1 MDFRKC
7 LLVFCILF
15 FSMPICFAQ
24 NREDFVEKNYVAETV
39 DLESENEEIE
49 DVEETPVEDKWQQ
62 LEWEE
67 ENPEFVQYYEVIIQK
82 YDEEFVAYS
91 EINRLKTEDNSSHIR
106 IQPLLPPGYYRF
118 KVITY
123 DLIGLPSVESEWKTF
138 SIYKAFKPQVNDIS
152 SNVNGSSTL
161 YLEEVNDGIF
171 SVSGRNLFETSKNEK
186 DIQFTKYFVVNQN
199 DKKQNILVPEILTVE
214 NNNRKIE
221 FQLNMK
227 DLDVGVYDFVAEDA
241 SGLKSESN
249 NNSIFTVKFKKK
261 VDFDLSAGYVLPV
274 ILFDDTINHYMGSN
288 IWPLSG
294 TFRMSFMPF
303 KRSFGY
309 FGVGLAGTYSRLFAE
324 FPQYKIDGNL
334 ITAHLNFVYQLP
346 IRFRIKN
353 SEQRRH
359 AFSLELHGGIGAT
372 FFNDVQF
379 HFSHNIDSE
388 KLNSINLCFDVG
400 GAVQV
405 YITSRLYAEVGVDFV
420 MAFMSDM
427 QFGVLH
433 PSVCIGW
440 QF

>member
-1 MDFRKC
+1 MDYKKI
-7 LLVFCILF
+7 LLLLITFINFSLF
-15 FSMPICFAQ
+15 PIFATEENQKLSDSNLQPEEEAFEEESAEEEFS
-24 NREDFVEKNYVAETV
+24 
-39 DLESENEEIE
+39 
-49 DVEETPVEDKWQQ
+49 VEEKWQI
-62 LEWEE
+62 LEWYE
-67 ENPEFVQYYEVIIQK
+67 ENPEFVSYYEVLIEK
-82 YDEEFVAYS
+82 YDEKSETYT
-91 EINRLKTEDNSSHIR
+91 EINKLKTEDNSTSIKVEPQL
-106 IQPLLPPGYYRF
+106 QPGMYRF

-123 DLIGLPSVESEWKTF
+123 DLIGFGTVESDWETF
-138 SIYKAFKPQVNDIS
+138 SIYKAYRPQINDIS
-152 SNVNGSSTL
+152 SKVNGSSTL

-171 SVSGRNLFETSKNEK
+171 SVSGRNLFETPKNEK
-186 DIQFTKYFVVNQN
+186 DIQFTKYYVVNQN
-199 DKKQNILVPEILTVE
+199 DKKQNILVPEILNVE
-214 NNNRKIE
+214 KNNRKIE
-221 FQLNMK
+221 FQMNMK
-227 DLDVGVYDFVAEDA
+227 DLDVGVYDFFAEDA
-241 SGLKSESN
+241 SGLKSESK
-249 NNSIFTVKFKKK
+249 NNSNFTVKFRKRM
-261 VDFDLSAGYVLPV
+261 DLDLSAGYLLPV

-294 TFRMSFMPF
+294 TVKMSFMPF

-309 FGVGLAGTYSRLFAE
+309 FGVGLAGTYSRLFAD
-324 FPQYKIDGNL
+324 FPRYKIDGNL

-359 AFSLELHGGIGAT
+359 ALTLEVHGGVGVT
-372 FFNDVQF
+372 FFNDMQF
-379 HFSHNIDSE
+379 HFPHNIDSE
-388 KLNSINLCFDVG
+388 KLNSINLSFDVG

>member
-1 MDFRKC
+1 MA
-7 LLVFCILF
+7 
-15 FSMPICFAQ
+15 ICFAQ
-24 NREDFVEKNYVAETV
+24 NQEDFVEKNYVAEKV

-82 YDEEFVAYS
+82 YDEESVAYS
-91 EINRLKTEDNSSHIR
+91 EIIRLKTEDNSSHIR

-152 SNVNGSSTL
+152 SKVNGSSTL

-171 SVSGRNLFETSKNEK
+171 SVSGRNLFGTSKNEK

-199 DKKQNILVPEILTVE
+199 DKKQNILVPEILNVE
-214 NNNRKIE
+214 KNNRKIE

-241 SGLKSESN
+241 SGLKSETN
-249 NNSIFTVKFKKK
+249 NNSNFTVKFKKK

-294 TFRMSFMPF
+294 TVKMSFMPF

-309 FGVGLAGTYSRLFAE
+309 FGVGLAGTFSRLFAE

-359 AFSLELHGGIGAT
+359 AFSLELHGGVGAT
-372 FFNDVQF
+372 FFNDIVF
-379 HFSHNIDSE
+379 HFPHDINS
-388 KLNSINLCFDVG
+388 KPLNSLNLSFDVG

-420 MAFMSDM
+420 MAFVKDM

>member
-24 NREDFVEKNYVAETV
+24 NQEDFVEKNYVAETV

-91 EINRLKTEDNSSHIR
+91 ESNRLKTEDNSSYIR
-106 IQPLLPPGYYRF
+106 IQPLLSPGNYRF

-138 SIYKAFKPQVNDIS
+138 SIYKAFKPQINDIS
-152 SNVNGSSTL
+152 SKVNGSSTL
-161 YLEEVNDGIF
+161 YLEEMNDGIF
-171 SVSGRNLFETSKNEK
+171 SVSGRNLFEIPENEK
-186 DIQFTKYFVVNQN
+186 DIQFTKYYVVNQN
-199 DKKQNILVPEILTVE
+199 DKKQNILVPEILNVE

-274 ILFDDTINHYMGSN
+274 ILFDDTINRYMGSN
-288 IWPLSG
+288 LWPLSG

-309 FGVGLAGTYSRLFAE
+309 FGVGLAGTYSRLIAE

-372 FFNDVQF
+372 FFNDIVF
-379 HFSHNIDSE
+379 HFPHDINS
-388 KLNSINLCFDVG
+388 KPLNSLNLSFDVG

-420 MAFMSDM
+420 MAFVKDM

>member
-1 MDFRKC
+1 MDYKKI
-7 LLVFCILF
+7 LLLLITFINFSLF
-15 FSMPICFAQ
+15 PIFATEENQKLSDSNLQPEEEAFEEESAEEEFS
-24 NREDFVEKNYVAETV
+24 
-39 DLESENEEIE
+39 
-49 DVEETPVEDKWQQ
+49 VEEKWQL
-62 LEWEE
+62 LEWYE
-67 ENPEFVQYYEVIIQK
+67 ENPEFVSYYEVLIEK
-82 YDEEFVAYS
+82 YDEKSETYT
-91 EINRLKTEDNSSHIR
+91 EINKLKTEDNSTSIKVEPQL
-106 IQPLLPPGYYRF
+106 QPGMYRF

-123 DLIGLPSVESEWKTF
+123 DLIGFGTVESDWETF
-138 SIYKAFKPQVNDIS
+138 SIYKAYRPQINDIS
-152 SNVNGSSTL
+152 SKVNGSSTL

-171 SVSGRNLFETSKNEK
+171 SVSGRYLFETSKNEK

-199 DKKQNILVPEILTVE
+199 DKKQNILVPEILNVE
-214 NNNRKIE
+214 KNNRKIE
-221 FQLNMK
+221 FQMNMK

-249 NNSIFTVKFKKK
+249 NNSNFTVKFKKK

-274 ILFDDTINHYMGSN
+274 ILFDDTINYYMGSN

-309 FGVGLAGTYSRLFAE
+309 FGVGLVGTYSRLFAE

-353 SEQRRH
+353 SDQRRH
-359 AFSLELHGGIGAT
+359 AFSLELHGGVGAT
-372 FFNDVQF
+372 FFNDMQF
-379 HFSHNIDSE
+379 HFPHNIDSE
-388 KLNSINLCFDVG
+388 KLNSINLSFDVG

>member
-7 LLVFCILF
+7 LLVFSILF
-15 FSMPICFAQ
+15 FSMAICFAQ
-24 NREDFVEKNYVAETV
+24 NREDFAEKNYVAETV

-49 DVEETPVEDKWQQ
+49 DVEETPIEDKWQQ

-67 ENPEFVQYYEVIIQK
+67 ENPEFVQYYEVLIQK

-91 EINRLKTEDNSSHIR
+91 EINRLKTEDNSSYIR

-138 SIYKAFKPQVNDIS
+138 SIYKAYKPQVNDIS
-152 SNVNGSSTL
+152 SKVNGSSTL

-199 DKKQNILVPEILTVE
+199 DKKQNILVPEILNVE
-214 NNNRKIE
+214 KNNRKIE
-221 FQLNMK
+221 FQMNMK

-249 NNSIFTVKFKKK
+249 NNSNFTVKFKKK

-353 SEQRRH
+353 SDQRRH
-359 AFSLELHGGIGAT
+359 AFSLELHGGVGAT
-372 FFNDVQF
+372 FFNDMQF
-379 HFSHNIDSE
+379 HFPHNIDSE
-388 KLNSINLCFDVG
+388 KLNSINLSFDVG

-420 MAFMSDM
+420 MAFVKDM

>member
-7 LLVFCILF
+7 LLVFSILF
-15 FSMPICFAQ
+15 FSVPICFAQ

-49 DVEETPVEDKWQQ
+49 DVEETPIEDKWQQ

-67 ENPEFVQYYEVIIQK
+67 ENPEFVQYYEVLIQK

-91 EINRLKTEDNSSHIR
+91 EINRLKTEDNSSYIR
-106 IQPLLPPGYYRF
+106 IQPLLSPGYYRF

-138 SIYKAFKPQVNDIS
+138 SIFLAYKPQVNDIS
-152 SNVNGSSTL
+152 SKVNGSSTL

-199 DKKQNILVPEILTVE
+199 DKKQNILVPEILNVE
-214 NNNRKIE
+214 KNNRKIE
-221 FQLNMK
+221 FQMNMK

-249 NNSIFTVKFKKK
+249 NNSNFTVKFKKK

-309 FGVGLAGTYSRLFAE
+309 FGVGLAGTFSRLFAE

-372 FFNDVQF
+372 FFNDIVF
-379 HFSHNIDSE
+379 LFPHDINS
-388 KLNSINLCFDVG
+388 KPLNSINLSFDVG

>member
-1 MDFRKC
+1 
-7 LLVFCILF
+7 
-15 FSMPICFAQ
+15 MPICFAQ
-24 NREDFVEKNYVAETV
+24 NQEDFVEKNYVAETV

-67 ENPEFVQYYEVIIQK
+67 ENPDFVQYYEVIIQK

-91 EINRLKTEDNSSHIR
+91 ESNRLKTEDNSSYIR
-106 IQPLLPPGYYRF
+106 IQPLLSPGNYRF

-138 SIYKAFKPQVNDIS
+138 SIYKAYKPQVNDIS
-152 SNVNGSSTL
+152 SKVNGSSTL
-161 YLEEVNDGIF
+161 YLEEMNDGIF
-171 SVSGRNLFETSKNEK
+171 SVSGRNLFEIPENEK
-186 DIQFTKYFVVNQN
+186 DIQFTKYYVVNQN
-199 DKKQNILVPEILTVE
+199 DKKQNILVPEILNVE

-274 ILFDDTINHYMGSN
+274 ILFDDTINRYMGSN
-288 IWPLSG
+288 LWPLSG

-309 FGVGLAGTYSRLFAE
+309 FGVGLAGTYSRLIAE

-372 FFNDVQF
+372 FFNDIVF
-379 HFSHNIDSE
+379 HFPHDINS
-388 KLNSINLCFDVG
+388 KPLNSLNLSFDVG

-420 MAFMSDM
+420 MAFVKDM

>member
-1 MDFRKC
+1 MEFRKC
-7 LLVFCILF
+7 LLVFSILF

-24 NREDFVEKNYVAETV
+24 NQG
-39 DLESENEEIE
+39 EI
-49 DVEETPVEDKWQQ
+49 EETPVEDKWQQ

-91 EINRLKTEDNSSHIR
+91 EINRLKTEDNSSYIR

-138 SIYKAFKPQVNDIS
+138 SIYKAYKPQVNDIS
-152 SNVNGSSTL
+152 SKVNGSSTL

-199 DKKQNILVPEILTVE
+199 DKKQNILVPEILNVE

-227 DLDVGVYDFVAEDA
+227 DLDVGVYDFFAEDA
-241 SGLKSESN
+241 SGLKSET
-249 NNSIFTVKFKKK
+249 NNSNFTVKFKKK

-274 ILFDDTINHYMGSN
+274 ILFDDTINHYMGAN

-309 FGVGLAGTYSRLFAE
+309 FGVGLVGTYSRLFAE

-353 SEQRRH
+353 SDQRRH
-359 AFSLELHGGIGAT
+359 AFSLELHGGVGAT
-372 FFNDVQF
+372 FFNDMQF
-379 HFSHNIDSE
+379 HFPHNIDSE
-388 KLNSINLCFDVG
+388 KLNSINLSFDVG

>member
-24 NREDFVEKNYVAETV
+24 NQEDFVEKNYVAETV

-67 ENPEFVQYYEVIIQK
+67 ENPDFVQYYEVIIQK

-91 EINRLKTEDNSSHIR
+91 ESNRLKTEDNSSYIR
-106 IQPLLPPGYYRF
+106 IQPLLSPGNYRF

-138 SIYKAFKPQVNDIS
+138 SIYKAFKPQINDIS
-152 SNVNGSSTL
+152 SKVNGSSTL
-161 YLEEVNDGIF
+161 YLEEMNDGIF
-171 SVSGRNLFETSKNEK
+171 SVSGRNLFEIPENEK
-186 DIQFTKYFVVNQN
+186 DIQFTKYYVVNQN
-199 DKKQNILVPEILTVE
+199 DKKQNILVPEILNVE

-274 ILFDDTINHYMGSN
+274 ILFDDTINRYMGSN
-288 IWPLSG
+288 LWPLSG

-309 FGVGLAGTYSRLFAE
+309 FGVGLAGTYSRLIAE

-372 FFNDVQF
+372 FFNDIVF
-379 HFSHNIDSE
+379 HFPHDINS
-388 KLNSINLCFDVG
+388 KPLNSLNLSFDVG

-420 MAFMSDM
+420 MAFVKDM

>member
-1 MDFRKC
+1 
-7 LLVFCILF
+7 
-15 FSMPICFAQ
+15 MPICFAQ

-39 DLESENEEIE
+39 DLESENE
-49 DVEETPVEDKWQQ
+49 DVEYVEEAPVEDKWQQ

-67 ENPEFVQYYEVIIQK
+67 ENPEFVQYYEVLIEK
-82 YDEEFVAYS
+82 YDEKSETYT
-91 EINRLKTEDNSSHIR
+91 EINKLKTEDNSSYIR
-106 IQPLLPPGYYRF
+106 IQPLLSPGNYRF

-123 DLIGLPSVESEWKTF
+123 DLIGLPSVESEWETF
-138 SIYKAFKPQVNDIS
+138 SIYKAYKPQVNDIS
-152 SNVNGSSTL
+152 SKVNGSSTL

-171 SVSGRNLFETSKNEK
+171 SVSGRYLFETSKNEK
-186 DIQFTKYFVVNQN
+186 NIQFTKYFVVNQN
-199 DKKQNILVPEILTVE
+199 DKKQNILVPEILNVE
-214 NNNRKIE
+214 KNNRKIE
-221 FQLNMK
+221 FQMNMK
-227 DLDVGVYDFVAEDA
+227 DLDVGVYDFFAEDA

-249 NNSIFTVKFKKK
+249 NNSNFTVKFKKK

-309 FGVGLAGTYSRLFAE
+309 FGVGLVGTYSRLFAE

-353 SEQRRH
+353 SDQRRH
-359 AFSLELHGGIGAT
+359 AFSLELHGGVGAT
-372 FFNDVQF
+372 FFNDMQF
-379 HFSHNIDSE
+379 HFPHNIDSE
-388 KLNSINLCFDVG
+388 KLNSINLSFDVG

>member
-1 MDFRKC
+1 MAYKKI
-7 LLVFCILF
+7 LLLLITFINFSLF
-15 FSMPICFAQ
+15 PIFATEENQKLSDSNLQPEEEAFEEESAEEEFS
-24 NREDFVEKNYVAETV
+24 
-39 DLESENEEIE
+39 
-49 DVEETPVEDKWQQ
+49 VEEKWQL
-62 LEWEE
+62 LEWYE
-67 ENPEFVQYYEVIIQK
+67 ENPEFVSYYEVLIEK
-82 YDEEFVAYS
+82 YDEKSETYT
-91 EINRLKTEDNSSHIR
+91 EINKLKTEDNSTSIKVEPQL
-106 IQPLLPPGYYRF
+106 QPGMYRF

-123 DLIGLPSVESEWKTF
+123 DLIGFGTVESDWETF
-138 SIYKAFKPQVNDIS
+138 SIYKAYKPQVNDIS
-152 SNVNGSSTL
+152 SKVNGSSTL

-199 DKKQNILVPEILTVE
+199 DKKQNILVPEILNVE
-214 NNNRKIE
+214 KNNRKIE
-221 FQLNMK
+221 FQMNMK
-227 DLDVGVYDFVAEDA
+227 DLDVGVYDFFAEDA

-249 NNSIFTVKFKKK
+249 NNSNFTVKFKKK

-353 SEQRRH
+353 SDQRRH
-359 AFSLELHGGIGAT
+359 AFSLELHGGVGAT
-372 FFNDVQF
+372 FFNDMQF
-379 HFSHNIDSE
+379 HFPHNIDSE
-388 KLNSINLCFDVG
+388 KLNSINLSFDVG

>member
-24 NREDFVEKNYVAETV
+24 NQEDFVEKNYVAETV

-91 EINRLKTEDNSSHIR
+91 ESNRLKTEDNSSYIR
-106 IQPLLPPGYYRF
+106 IQPLLSPGNYRF

-138 SIYKAFKPQVNDIS
+138 SIYKAFKPQINDIS
-152 SNVNGSSTL
+152 SKVNGSSTL
-161 YLEEVNDGIF
+161 YLEEMNDGIF
-171 SVSGRNLFETSKNEK
+171 SVSGRNLFEIPENEK
-186 DIQFTKYFVVNQN
+186 DIQFTKYYVVNQN
-199 DKKQNILVPEILTVE
+199 DKKQNILVPEILNVE

-274 ILFDDTINHYMGSN
+274 ILFDDTINRYMGSN
-288 IWPLSG
+288 LWPLSG

-309 FGVGLAGTYSRLFAE
+309 FGVGLAGTYSRLIAE

-372 FFNDVQF
+372 FFNDIVF
-379 HFSHNIDSE
+379 HFPHDINS
-388 KLNSINLCFDVG
+388 KPLNSINLSFDVG

-420 MAFMSDM
+420 MAFVKDM

>member
-1 MDFRKC
+1 MDYKKI
-7 LLVFCILF
+7 LLLLITFINFSLF
-15 FSMPICFAQ
+15 PIFAIEENQKLSDSNLQPEEEAFEEESAEEEFS
-24 NREDFVEKNYVAETV
+24 
-39 DLESENEEIE
+39 
-49 DVEETPVEDKWQQ
+49 VEEKWQI
-62 LEWEE
+62 LEWYE
-67 ENPEFVQYYEVIIQK
+67 ENPEFVSYYEVLIEK
-82 YDEEFVAYS
+82 YDEKSETYT
-91 EINRLKTEDNSSHIR
+91 EINKLKTEDNSTSIKVEPQL
-106 IQPLLPPGYYRF
+106 QPGMYRF

-123 DLIGLPSVESEWKTF
+123 DLIGFGTVESDWETF
-138 SIYKAFKPQVNDIS
+138 SIYKAYRPQINDIS
-152 SNVNGSSTL
+152 SKVNGSSTL

-171 SVSGRNLFETSKNEK
+171 SVSGRNLFDTPKNEK
-186 DIQFTKYFVVNQN
+186 DIRFTKYFVVNQN
-199 DKKQNILVPEILTVE
+199 DKKQNILVPEILNVE
-214 NNNRKIE
+214 KNNRKIE
-221 FQLNMK
+221 FQMNMK
-227 DLDVGVYDFVAEDA
+227 DLDVGVYDFFAEDA
-241 SGLKSESN
+241 SGLKSET
-249 NNSIFTVKFKKK
+249 NNSNFTVKFKKT

-309 FGVGLAGTYSRLFAE
+309 FGVGLVGTYSRLFAE

-353 SEQRRH
+353 SDQRRH
-359 AFSLELHGGIGAT
+359 AFSLELHGGVGAT
-372 FFNDVQF
+372 FFNDMQF
-379 HFSHNIDSE
+379 HFPHNIDSE
-388 KLNSINLCFDVG
+388 KLNSINLSFDVG

-420 MAFMSDM
+420 MAFVKDM

>member
-7 LLVFCILF
+7 LLVFSILF
-15 FSMPICFAQ
+15 FSMAICFAQ

-49 DVEETPVEDKWQQ
+49 DVEEAPVEDKWQQ

-67 ENPEFVQYYEVIIQK
+67 ENPEFVQYYEVLIQK

-91 EINRLKTEDNSSHIR
+91 EINRLKTEDNSSYIR
-106 IQPLLPPGYYRF
+106 IQPLLSPGYYRF

-138 SIYKAFKPQVNDIS
+138 SIYKAYKPQVNDIS
-152 SNVNGSSTL
+152 SKGNGSSTL

-199 DKKQNILVPEILTVE
+199 DKKQIILVPEILNVE
-214 NNNRKIE
+214 KNNRKIE
-221 FQLNMK
+221 FQMNMK
-227 DLDVGVYDFVAEDA
+227 DLDVGVYDFFAEDA

-249 NNSIFTVKFKKK
+249 NNSNFTVKFKKK

-353 SEQRRH
+353 SDQRRH
-359 AFSLELHGGIGAT
+359 TFSLELHGGIGAT
-372 FFNDVQF
+372 FFNDIVF
-379 HFSHNIDSE
+379 HFPHDINS
-388 KLNSINLCFDVG
+388 KPLNSINLSFDVG

-420 MAFMSDM
+420 MAFVKDM

>member
-7 LLVFCILF
+7 LLVFSILF

-82 YDEEFVAYS
+82 YDEESVAYS
-91 EINRLKTEDNSSHIR
+91 EIHRLKTEDNSSNIR

-152 SNVNGSSTL
+152 SKVNGSSTL
-161 YLEEVNDGIF
+161 YLEEMNDGIF
-171 SVSGRNLFETSKNEK
+171 SVSGRNLFEIPENEK

-199 DKKQNILVPEILTVE
+199 DKKQNILVPEILNVE

-241 SGLKSESN
+241 SGLKSETN
-249 NNSIFTVKFKKK
+249 NNSNFTVKFKKK

-294 TFRMSFMPF
+294 TVKMSFMPF

-372 FFNDVQF
+372 FFNDIVF
-379 HFSHNIDSE
+379 HFPHDINS
-388 KLNSINLCFDVG
+388 KPLNSLNLSFDVG

-420 MAFMSDM
+420 MAFVKDM

>member
-1 MDFRKC
+1 MDYKKI
-7 LLVFCILF
+7 LLLLITFINFSLF
-15 FSMPICFAQ
+15 PIFATEENQKLSDSNLQPEEEAFEEESAEEEFS
-24 NREDFVEKNYVAETV
+24 
-39 DLESENEEIE
+39 
-49 DVEETPVEDKWQQ
+49 VEEKWQL
-62 LEWEE
+62 LEWYE
-67 ENPEFVQYYEVIIQK
+67 ENPEFVSYYEVLIEK
-82 YDEEFVAYS
+82 YDEKSETYT
-91 EINRLKTEDNSSHIR
+91 EINKLKTEDNSTSIKVEPQL
-106 IQPLLPPGYYRF
+106 QPGMYRF

-123 DLIGLPSVESEWKTF
+123 DLIGFGTVESDWETF
-138 SIYKAFKPQVNDIS
+138 SIYKAYRPQINDIS
-152 SNVNGSSTL
+152 SKVNGSSTL

-171 SVSGRNLFETSKNEK
+171 SVSGRYLFETSKNEK

-199 DKKQNILVPEILTVE
+199 DKKQNILVPEILNVE
-214 NNNRKIE
+214 KNNRKIE
-221 FQLNMK
+221 FQMNMK
-227 DLDVGVYDFVAEDA
+227 DLDVGVYDFFAEDA

-249 NNSIFTVKFKKK
+249 NNSNFTVKFKKK

-309 FGVGLAGTYSRLFAE
+309 FGVGLVGTYSRLFAE

-353 SEQRRH
+353 SDQRRH
-359 AFSLELHGGIGAT
+359 AFSLELHGGVGAT
-372 FFNDVQF
+372 FFNDMQF
-379 HFSHNIDSE
+379 HFPHNIDSE
-388 KLNSINLCFDVG
+388 KLNSINLSFDVG

>member
-1 MDFRKC
+1 MAYKKI
-7 LLVFCILF
+7 LLLLITFINFSLF
-15 FSMPICFAQ
+15 PIFAIEENQKLSDSNLQPEEEAFEEESAEEEFS
-24 NREDFVEKNYVAETV
+24 
-39 DLESENEEIE
+39 
-49 DVEETPVEDKWQQ
+49 VEEKWQI
-62 LEWEE
+62 LEWYE
-67 ENPEFVQYYEVIIQK
+67 ENPEFVSYYEVLIEK
-82 YDEEFVAYS
+82 YDEKSETYT
-91 EINRLKTEDNSSHIR
+91 EINKLKTEDNSTSIKVEPQL
-106 IQPLLPPGYYRF
+106 QPGMYRF

-123 DLIGLPSVESEWKTF
+123 DLIGFGTVESDWETF
-138 SIYKAFKPQVNDIS
+138 SIYKAYRPQINDIS
-152 SNVNGSSTL
+152 SKVNGSSTL

-171 SVSGRNLFETSKNEK
+171 SVSGRNLFDTSKNEK

-199 DKKQNILVPEILTVE
+199 DKKQNILVPEILNVE
-214 NNNRKIE
+214 KNNRKIE
-221 FQLNMK
+221 FQMNMK
-227 DLDVGVYDFVAEDA
+227 DLDVGVYDFFAEDA
-241 SGLKSESN
+241 SGLKSET
-249 NNSIFTVKFKKK
+249 NNSNFTVKFRKRM
-261 VDFDLSAGYVLPV
+261 DLDLSAGYLLPV
-274 ILFDDTINHYMGSN
+274 ILFDDTINYYMGSN

-294 TFRMSFMPF
+294 TVKMSFMPF

-309 FGVGLAGTYSRLFAE
+309 FGVGLAGTYSRLFAD

-359 AFSLELHGGIGAT
+359 ALTLEVHGGVGAT
-372 FFNDVQF
+372 FFNDMQF
-379 HFSHNIDSE
+379 HFPHNIDSE
-388 KLNSINLCFDVG
+388 KLNSINLSFDVG

-420 MAFMSDM
+420 MAFVKDM

>member
-1 MDFRKC
+1 MDYRKI
-7 LLVFCILF
+7 LLLLITFINFSLF
-15 FSMPICFAQ
+15 PIFATEENQ
-24 NREDFVEKNYVAETV
+24 NLSDSNLQPEEEAFEEESAE
-39 DLESENEEIE
+39 EEIS
-49 DVEETPVEDKWQQ
+49 VEEKWQI
-62 LEWEE
+62 LEWYE
-67 ENPEFVQYYEVIIQK
+67 ENPEFVSYYEVLIEK
-82 YDEEFVAYS
+82 YDEKSETYT
-91 EINRLKTEDNSSHIR
+91 EINKLKTEDNSTSIKVEPQL
-106 IQPLLPPGYYRF
+106 QPGMYRF

-123 DLIGLPSVESEWKTF
+123 DLIGFGTVESDWETF
-138 SIYKAFKPQVNDIS
+138 SIYKAYRPQINDIS
-152 SNVNGSSTL
+152 SKVNGSSTL
-161 YLEEVNDGIF
+161 YLEEINDGIF
-171 SVSGRNLFETSKNEK
+171 SVSGKNLFDMQKKES
-186 DIQFTKYFVVNQN
+186 DLFFTNYILQNQN
-199 DKKQNILVPEILTVE
+199 NKKQSSFVPKILNVDD
-214 NNNRKIE
+214 NNRKLEIQ
-221 FQLNMK
+221 FDMK
-227 DLDVGVYDFVAEDA
+227 TLDVGTYNFIATDA
-241 SGLKSESN
+241 SGLKSESK
-249 NNSIFTVKFKKK
+249 NNSEITVKFRKRM
-261 VDFDLSAGYVLPV
+261 DFDLSAGYLLPV

-294 TFRMSFMPF
+294 TVKMSFMPF

-359 AFSLELHGGIGAT
+359 ALTLEVHGGVGAT

-379 HFSHNIDSE
+379 HFPHNIDSE
-388 KLNSINLCFDVG
+388 KLNSINLSFDVG

-420 MAFMSDM
+420 MAFVKDM

>member
-1 MDFRKC
+1 MDYKKI
-7 LLVFCILF
+7 LLLLITFINFSLF
-15 FSMPICFAQ
+15 PIFATEENQKLSDSNLQPEEEAFEEESAEEEFS
-24 NREDFVEKNYVAETV
+24 
-39 DLESENEEIE
+39 
-49 DVEETPVEDKWQQ
+49 VEEKWQI
-62 LEWEE
+62 LEWYE
-67 ENPEFVQYYEVIIQK
+67 ENPEFVSYYEVLIEK
-82 YDEEFVAYS
+82 YDEKSETYT
-91 EINRLKTEDNSSHIR
+91 EINKLKTEDNSTSIKVEPQL
-106 IQPLLPPGYYRF
+106 QPGMYRF

-123 DLIGLPSVESEWKTF
+123 DLIGFGTVESDWETF
-138 SIYKAFKPQVNDIS
+138 SIYKAYRPQINDIS
-152 SNVNGSSTL
+152 SKVNGSSTL

-171 SVSGRNLFETSKNEK
+171 SVSGRNLFETPKNEK
-186 DIQFTKYFVVNQN
+186 DIRFTKYFVVNQN
-199 DKKQNILVPEILTVE
+199 DKKQNILVPEILNVE
-214 NNNRKIE
+214 KNNRKIE
-221 FQLNMK
+221 FQMNMK
-227 DLDVGVYDFVAEDA
+227 DLDVGVYDFFAEDA
-241 SGLKSESN
+241 SGLKSET
-249 NNSIFTVKFKKK
+249 NNSNFTVKFKKK

-309 FGVGLAGTYSRLFAE
+309 FGVGLVGTYSRLFAE

-334 ITAHLNFVYQLP
+334 ITTHLNFVYQLP

-353 SEQRRH
+353 SDQRRH
-359 AFSLELHGGIGAT
+359 AFSLELHGGVGAT
-372 FFNDVQF
+372 FFNDMQF
-379 HFSHNIDSE
+379 HFPHNIDSE
-388 KLNSINLCFDVG
+388 KLNSINLSFDVG

-420 MAFMSDM
+420 MAFVKDM

>member
-1 MDFRKC
+1 MDYKKI
-7 LLVFCILF
+7 LLLLITFINFSLF
-15 FSMPICFAQ
+15 PIFAIEENQKLSDSNLQPEEEAFEEESAEEEFS
-24 NREDFVEKNYVAETV
+24 
-39 DLESENEEIE
+39 
-49 DVEETPVEDKWQQ
+49 VEEKWQI
-62 LEWEE
+62 LEWYE
-67 ENPEFVQYYEVIIQK
+67 ENPEFVSYYEVLIEK
-82 YDEEFVAYS
+82 YDEKSETYT
-91 EINRLKTEDNSSHIR
+91 EINKLKTEDNSTSIKVEPQL
-106 IQPLLPPGYYRF
+106 QPGMYRF

-123 DLIGLPSVESEWKTF
+123 DLIGFGTVESDWETF
-138 SIYKAFKPQVNDIS
+138 SIYKAYRPQINDIS
-152 SNVNGSSTL
+152 SKVNGSSTL

-199 DKKQNILVPEILTVE
+199 DKKQNILVPEILNVE
-214 NNNRKIE
+214 KNNRKIE
-221 FQLNMK
+221 FQMNMK
-227 DLDVGVYDFVAEDA
+227 DLDVGVYDFFAEDA
-241 SGLKSESN
+241 SGLKSET
-249 NNSIFTVKFKKK
+249 NNSNFTVKFRKRM
-261 VDFDLSAGYVLPV
+261 DLDLSAGYLLPV

-294 TFRMSFMPF
+294 TVKMSFMPF

-309 FGVGLAGTYSRLFAE
+309 FGVGLAGTYSRLFAD

-359 AFSLELHGGIGAT
+359 ALTLEVHGGVGVT

-379 HFSHNIDSE
+379 HFPHNIDSE
-388 KLNSINLCFDVG
+388 KLNSINLSFDVG

-420 MAFMSDM
+420 MAFVKDM

>member
-1 MDFRKC
+1 MDYKKI
-7 LLVFCILF
+7 LLLLITFINFSLF
-15 FSMPICFAQ
+15 PIFATEENQKLSDSNLQPEEETFEEESAEEEFS
-24 NREDFVEKNYVAETV
+24 
-39 DLESENEEIE
+39 
-49 DVEETPVEDKWQQ
+49 VEEKWQL
-62 LEWEE
+62 LEWYE
-67 ENPEFVQYYEVIIQK
+67 ENPEFVSYYEVLIEK
-82 YDEEFVAYS
+82 YDEKSETYT
-91 EINRLKTEDNSSHIR
+91 EINKLKTEDNSTSIKVEPQL
-106 IQPLLPPGYYRF
+106 QPGMYRF

-123 DLIGLPSVESEWKTF
+123 DLIGFGTVESDWETF
-138 SIYKAFKPQVNDIS
+138 SIYKAYRPQINDIS
-152 SNVNGSSTL
+152 SKVNGSSTL

-171 SVSGRNLFETSKNEK
+171 SVSGRYLFETSKNEK

-199 DKKQNILVPEILTVE
+199 DKKQNILVPEILNVE
-214 NNNRKIE
+214 KNNRKIE
-221 FQLNMK
+221 FQMNMK

-249 NNSIFTVKFKKK
+249 NNSNFTVKFKKK

-309 FGVGLAGTYSRLFAE
+309 FGVGLVGTYSRLFAE

-353 SEQRRH
+353 SDQRRH
-359 AFSLELHGGIGAT
+359 AFSLELHGGVGAT

-379 HFSHNIDSE
+379 HFPHNIDSE
-388 KLNSINLCFDVG
+388 KLNSINLSFDVG

-420 MAFMSDM
+420 MAFVKDM

>member
-1 MDFRKC
+1 MA
-7 LLVFCILF
+7 
-15 FSMPICFAQ
+15 ICFAQ

-49 DVEETPVEDKWQQ
+49 DVEEAPVEDKWQQ

-67 ENPEFVQYYEVIIQK
+67 ENPEFVQYYEVLIEK
-82 YDEEFVAYS
+82 YDEKSETYT
-91 EINRLKTEDNSSHIR
+91 EINKLKTEENSTSIKVEPQL
-106 IQPLLPPGYYRF
+106 QPGMYRF

-138 SIYKAFKPQVNDIS
+138 SIYKAYKPQINDIS
-152 SNVNGSSTL
+152 SKVNGSSTL

-199 DKKQNILVPEILTVE
+199 DKKQNILVPEILNVE
-214 NNNRKIE
+214 KNNRKIE
-221 FQLNMK
+221 FQMNMK
-227 DLDVGVYDFVAEDA
+227 DLDVGVYDFFAEDA
-241 SGLKSESN
+241 SGLKSETN
-249 NNSIFTVKFKKK
+249 NNNFTVKFKKK

-274 ILFDDTINHYMGSN
+274 ILFDDTINHYMGAN

-353 SEQRRH
+353 SDQRRH
-359 AFSLELHGGIGAT
+359 TFSLELHGGVGTT
-372 FFNDVQF
+372 FFNDIVF
-379 HFSHNIDSE
+379 HFPHDINS
-388 KLNSINLCFDVG
+388 KPLNSINLSFDVG

-420 MAFMSDM
+420 MAFVKDM

>member
-7 LLVFCILF
+7 LLVFSILF
-15 FSMPICFAQ
+15 FSMAICFAQ
-24 NREDFVEKNYVAETV
+24 NREDFVEKNYVVETV
-39 DLESENEEIE
+39 DLESENEDIE
-49 DVEETPVEDKWQQ
+49 DVEETPIEDKWQQ

-67 ENPEFVQYYEVIIQK
+67 ENPEFVQYYEVLIQK

-91 EINRLKTEDNSSHIR
+91 EINRLKTEDNSSYIR

-138 SIYKAFKPQVNDIS
+138 SIYKAYKPQINDIS
-152 SNVNGSSTL
+152 SKVNGSSTL

-171 SVSGRNLFETSKNEK
+171 SVSGRYLFETSKNEK

-199 DKKQNILVPEILTVE
+199 DKKQNILVPEILNVE
-214 NNNRKIE
+214 KNNRKIE
-221 FQLNMK
+221 FQMNMK
-227 DLDVGVYDFVAEDA
+227 DLDVGVYDFFAEDA

-249 NNSIFTVKFKKK
+249 NNSNFTVKFKKK

-353 SEQRRH
+353 SDQRRH
-359 AFSLELHGGIGAT
+359 AFSLELHGGVGAT
-372 FFNDVQF
+372 FFNDIVF
-379 HFSHNIDSE
+379 HFPHDINS
-388 KLNSINLCFDVG
+388 KPLNSINLSFDVG

-420 MAFMSDM
+420 MAFVKDM

>member
-1 MDFRKC
+1 
-7 LLVFCILF
+7 
-15 FSMPICFAQ
+15 MPICFAQ
-24 NREDFVEKNYVAETV
+24 NQEDFVEKNYVAETV

-67 ENPEFVQYYEVIIQK
+67 ENPDFVQYYEVIIQK

-91 EINRLKTEDNSSHIR
+91 ESNRLKTEDNSSYIR
-106 IQPLLPPGYYRF
+106 IQPLLSPGNYRF

-138 SIYKAFKPQVNDIS
+138 SIYKAFKPQINDIS
-152 SNVNGSSTL
+152 SKVNGSSTL
-161 YLEEVNDGIF
+161 YLEEMNDGIF
-171 SVSGRNLFETSKNEK
+171 SVSGRNLFEIPENEK
-186 DIQFTKYFVVNQN
+186 DIQFTKYYVVNQN
-199 DKKQNILVPEILTVE
+199 DKKQNILVPEILNVE

-274 ILFDDTINHYMGSN
+274 ILFDDTINRYMGSN
-288 IWPLSG
+288 LWPLSG

-309 FGVGLAGTYSRLFAE
+309 FGVGLAGTYSRLIAE

-372 FFNDVQF
+372 FFNDIVF
-379 HFSHNIDSE
+379 HFPHDINS
-388 KLNSINLCFDVG
+388 KPLNSLNLSFDVG

-420 MAFMSDM
+420 MAFVKDM

>member
-7 LLVFCILF
+7 LLVFSILF
-15 FSMPICFAQ
+15 FSMAICFAQ
-24 NREDFVEKNYVAETV
+24 NQG
-39 DLESENEEIE
+39 EI
-49 DVEETPVEDKWQQ
+49 EETPVEDKWQQ

-82 YDEEFVAYS
+82 YDEKFVAYS
-91 EINRLKTEDNSSHIR
+91 EISRLKTEDNSSYIR
-106 IQPLLPPGYYRF
+106 IQPLLSPGNYRF

-138 SIYKAFKPQVNDIS
+138 SIYKAYKPQINDIS
-152 SNVNGSSTL
+152 SKVNGSSTL

-171 SVSGRNLFETSKNEK
+171 SVSGRNLFDTSKNEK
-186 DIQFTKYFVVNQN
+186 DIRFTKYFVVNQN
-199 DKKQNILVPEILTVE
+199 DKKQNILVPEILNVE
-214 NNNRKIE
+214 KNNRKIE
-221 FQLNMK
+221 FQMNMK
-227 DLDVGVYDFVAEDA
+227 DLDVGVYDFFAEDA
-241 SGLKSESN
+241 SGLKSET
-249 NNSIFTVKFKKK
+249 NNSNFTVKFKKK

-353 SEQRRH
+353 SDQRRH
-359 AFSLELHGGIGAT
+359 AFSLELHGGVGAT
-372 FFNDVQF
+372 FFNDMQF
-379 HFSHNIDSE
+379 HFPHNIDSE
-388 KLNSINLCFDVG
+388 KLNSINLSFDVG

>member
-1 MDFRKC
+1 M
-7 LLVFCILF
+7 
-15 FSMPICFAQ
+15 
-24 NREDFVEKNYVAETV
+24 
-39 DLESENEEIE
+39 
-49 DVEETPVEDKWQQ
+49 
-62 LEWEE
+62 
-67 ENPEFVQYYEVIIQK
+67 
-82 YDEEFVAYS
+82 
-91 EINRLKTEDNSSHIR
+91 
-106 IQPLLPPGYYRF
+106 YRF

-138 SIYKAFKPQVNDIS
+138 SIYKAYKPQVNDIS
-152 SNVNGSSTL
+152 SKVNGSSTL

-186 DIQFTKYFVVNQN
+186 NIQFTKYFVVNQN
-199 DKKQNILVPEILTVE
+199 DKKQNILVPEILNVE
-214 NNNRKIE
+214 KNNRKIE
-221 FQLNMK
+221 FQMNMK
-227 DLDVGVYDFVAEDA
+227 DLDVGVYDFFAEDA
-241 SGLKSESN
+241 SGLKSESK
-249 NNSIFTVKFKKK
+249 NNSNFTVKFRKRM
-261 VDFDLSAGYVLPV
+261 DLDLSAGYLLPV

-294 TFRMSFMPF
+294 TVKMSFMPF

-309 FGVGLAGTYSRLFAE
+309 FGVGLAGTYSRLFAD
-324 FPQYKIDGNL
+324 FPRYKIDGNL

-353 SEQRRH
+353 SDQRRH
-359 AFSLELHGGIGAT
+359 AFSLELHGGVGAT
-372 FFNDVQF
+372 FFNDMQF
-379 HFSHNIDSE
+379 HFPHNIDSE
-388 KLNSINLCFDVG
+388 KLNSINLSFDVG

>member
-7 LLVFCILF
+7 LLVFSILF
-15 FSMPICFAQ
+15 FSVPICFAQ

-49 DVEETPVEDKWQQ
+49 DVEETPIEDKWQQ

-67 ENPEFVQYYEVIIQK
+67 ENPEFVQYYEVLIQK

-91 EINRLKTEDNSSHIR
+91 EINRLKTEDNSSYIR
-106 IQPLLPPGYYRF
+106 IQPLLSPGYYRF

-138 SIYKAFKPQVNDIS
+138 SIYKAYKPQVNDIS
-152 SNVNGSSTL
+152 SKVNGSSTL

-199 DKKQNILVPEILTVE
+199 DKKQNILVPEILNVE
-214 NNNRKIE
+214 KNNRKIE
-221 FQLNMK
+221 FQMNMK
-227 DLDVGVYDFVAEDA
+227 DLDVGVYDFFAEDA

-249 NNSIFTVKFKKK
+249 NNSNFTVKFKKK

-294 TFRMSFMPF
+294 TFRMSFMPL

-353 SEQRRH
+353 SDQRRH

-372 FFNDVQF
+372 FFNDIVF
-379 HFSHNIDSE
+379 HFPHDINS
-388 KLNSINLCFDVG
+388 KPLNSINLSFDVG

>member
-1 MDFRKC
+1 MVYKKI
-7 LLVFCILF
+7 LLLLITFINFSLF
-15 FSMPICFAQ
+15 PIFATEENQNLSDSNLQPEEEAFEEESAEEEFS
-24 NREDFVEKNYVAETV
+24 
-39 DLESENEEIE
+39 
-49 DVEETPVEDKWQQ
+49 VEEKWQI
-62 LEWEE
+62 LEWYE
-67 ENPEFVQYYEVIIQK
+67 ENSEFVSYYEVLIEK
-82 YDEEFVAYS
+82 YDEKSETYT
-91 EINRLKTEDNSSHIR
+91 EINKLKTEDNSTSIKVEPQL
-106 IQPLLPPGYYRF
+106 QPGMYRF

-123 DLIGLPSVESEWKTF
+123 DLIGFGTVESDWETF
-138 SIYKAFKPQVNDIS
+138 SIYKAYRPQINDIS
-152 SNVNGSSTL
+152 SKVNGSSTL
-161 YLEEVNDGIF
+161 YLEEINDGIF
-171 SVSGRNLFETSKNEK
+171 SVSGKNLFETSKNEK

-199 DKKQNILVPEILTVE
+199 DKKQNILVPEILNVE

-288 IWPLSG
+288 LWPLSG

-359 AFSLELHGGIGAT
+359 ALTLEVHGGVGAT
-372 FFNDVQF
+372 FFNDVRF
-379 HFSHNIDSE
+379 HFPHDINS
-388 KLNSINLCFDVG
+388 KPLNSINLSFDVG

>member
-1 MDFRKC
+1 
-7 LLVFCILF
+7 
-15 FSMPICFAQ
+15 MPICFAQ

-49 DVEETPVEDKWQQ
+49 DVEETPIEDKWQQ

-67 ENPEFVQYYEVIIQK
+67 ENPEFVQYYEVLIQK
-82 YDEEFVAYS
+82 YDEEFIAYS
-91 EINRLKTEDNSSHIR
+91 EINRLKTEDNSSYIR
-106 IQPLLPPGYYRF
+106 IQPLLSPGYYRF

-138 SIYKAFKPQVNDIS
+138 SIYKAYKPQVNDIS
-152 SNVNGSSTL
+152 SKVNGSSTL

-199 DKKQNILVPEILTVE
+199 DKKQNILVPEILNVE
-214 NNNRKIE
+214 KNNRKIE
-221 FQLNMK
+221 FQMNMK

-241 SGLKSESN
+241 SGFKSESN
-249 NNSIFTVKFKKK
+249 NNSNFTVKFKKK

-353 SEQRRH
+353 SDQRRH

-372 FFNDVQF
+372 FFNDIVF
-379 HFSHNIDSE
+379 HFPHDINS
-388 KLNSINLCFDVG
+388 KPLNSINLSFDVG

-420 MAFMSDM
+420 MAFVKDM

>member
-1 MDFRKC
+1 MDYKKI
-7 LLVFCILF
+7 LLLLITFINFSLFPIFATEEEVFEEESAEEE
-15 FSMPICFAQ
+15 FS
-24 NREDFVEKNYVAETV
+24 
-39 DLESENEEIE
+39 
-49 DVEETPVEDKWQQ
+49 VEEKWQI
-62 LEWEE
+62 LEWYE
-67 ENPEFVQYYEVIIQK
+67 ENPEFVSYYEVLIEK
-82 YDEEFVAYS
+82 YDEKSETYT
-91 EINRLKTEDNSSHIR
+91 EINKLKTEDNSTSIKVEPQL
-106 IQPLLPPGYYRF
+106 QPGMYRF

-123 DLIGLPSVESEWKTF
+123 DLIGFGTVESDWETF
-138 SIYKAFKPQVNDIS
+138 SIYKAYRPQINDIS
-152 SNVNGSSTL
+152 SKVNGSSTL
-161 YLEEVNDGIF
+161 YLEEINDGIF
-171 SVSGRNLFETSKNEK
+171 SVSGRNLFEIPENEK

-199 DKKQNILVPEILTVE
+199 DKKQNILVPEILNVE
-214 NNNRKIE
+214 KNNRKIE

-241 SGLKSESN
+241 SGLKSETN

-288 IWPLSG
+288 LWPLSG

-359 AFSLELHGGIGAT
+359 ALSLEVHGGVGAT

-388 KLNSINLCFDVG
+388 KLNSINLSFDVG

-405 YITSRLYAEVGVDFV
+405 YITSRLYAEIGVDFV

>member
-7 LLVFCILF
+7 LLVFSILF
-15 FSMPICFAQ
+15 FSMAICFAQ

-39 DLESENEEIE
+39 DLESENEDIE
-49 DVEETPVEDKWQQ
+49 DVEETPIEDKWQQ

-67 ENPEFVQYYEVIIQK
+67 ENPEFVQYYEVLIQK

-91 EINRLKTEDNSSHIR
+91 EINRLKTEDNSSYIR
-106 IQPLLPPGYYRF
+106 IQPLLSPGYYRF

-138 SIYKAFKPQVNDIS
+138 SIYKAYKPQINDIS
-152 SNVNGSSTL
+152 SKVNGSSTL

-199 DKKQNILVPEILTVE
+199 DKKQNILVPEILNVE
-214 NNNRKIE
+214 KNNRKIE
-221 FQLNMK
+221 FQMNMK
-227 DLDVGVYDFVAEDA
+227 DLDVGVYDFFAEDA

-249 NNSIFTVKFKKK
+249 NNSNFTVKFKKK

-353 SEQRRH
+353 SDQRRH
-359 AFSLELHGGIGAT
+359 TFSLELHGGIGAT
-372 FFNDVQF
+372 FFNDIVF
-379 HFSHNIDSE
+379 HFPHDINS
-388 KLNSINLCFDVG
+388 KPLNSINLSFDVG

-420 MAFMSDM
+420 MAFVKDM

>member
-1 MDFRKC
+1 MAYKKI
-7 LLVFCILF
+7 LLLLITFINFSLF
-15 FSMPICFAQ
+15 PIFAIEENQKLSDSNLQPEEETFEEESAEEEFS
-24 NREDFVEKNYVAETV
+24 
-39 DLESENEEIE
+39 
-49 DVEETPVEDKWQQ
+49 VEEKWQI
-62 LEWEE
+62 LEWYE
-67 ENPEFVQYYEVIIQK
+67 ENPEFVSYYEVLIEK
-82 YDEEFVAYS
+82 YDEKSETYT
-91 EINRLKTEDNSSHIR
+91 EINKLKTEENSTSIKVEPQL
-106 IQPLLPPGYYRF
+106 QPGMYRF

-123 DLIGLPSVESEWKTF
+123 DLIGFGTVESDWETF
-138 SIYKAFKPQVNDIS
+138 SIYKAYRPQINDIS
-152 SNVNGSSTL
+152 SKVNGSSTL

-171 SVSGRNLFETSKNEK
+171 SVSGRNLFDTSKNEK
-186 DIQFTKYFVVNQN
+186 DIRFTKYFVVNQN
-199 DKKQNILVPEILTVE
+199 DKKQNILVPEILNVE
-214 NNNRKIE
+214 KNNRKIE
-221 FQLNMK
+221 IQMNMK
-227 DLDVGVYDFVAEDA
+227 DLDVGVYDFFAEDA
-241 SGLKSESN
+241 SGLKSET
-249 NNSIFTVKFKKK
+249 NNSNFTVKFRKRM
-261 VDFDLSAGYVLPV
+261 DLDLCAGYLLPV

-294 TFRMSFMPF
+294 TVKMSFMPF

-309 FGVGLAGTYSRLFAE
+309 FGVGLAGTYSRLFAD

-359 AFSLELHGGIGAT
+359 ALTLEVHGGVGVT

-379 HFSHNIDSE
+379 HFPHNIDSE
-388 KLNSINLCFDVG
+388 KLNSINLSFDVG

-420 MAFMSDM
+420 MAFVKDM